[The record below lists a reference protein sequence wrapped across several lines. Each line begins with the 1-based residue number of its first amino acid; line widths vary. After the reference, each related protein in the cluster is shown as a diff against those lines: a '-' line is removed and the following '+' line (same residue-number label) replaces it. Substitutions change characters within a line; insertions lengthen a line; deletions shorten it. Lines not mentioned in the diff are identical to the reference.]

1 MNKKI
6 ILLSLIASFALF
18 SFKLSEGQT
27 YDVLTTKS
35 SLTWKAFKVGGMHE
49 GTVALKSGSMVLD
62 GDLITSGNF
71 TIDMTTIKVTDTESA
86 KLEKHL
92 KSSEFFDAASFPEA
106 TLKILNSTLAG
117 DLLKINAD
125 LTIRGITQKI
135 TIDAEL
141 LAKTENFI
149 SYKATIP
156 VDRTKF
162 GVTYRS
168 TLGDAFIMDEF
179 EMKAKITAE
188 RRK

>member
-6 ILLSLIASFALF
+6 IFLSLILAFVFF
-18 SFKLSEGQT
+18 SFKLSEGQS
-27 YDVLTTKS
+27 YDVLTSKS
-35 SLTWKAFKVGGMHE
+35 SLTWKAYKVGGMHE

-62 GDLITSGNF
+62 GDVITSGYF
-71 TIDMTTIKVTDTESA
+71 TIDMPTIKVTDTEST

-92 KSSEFFDAASFPEA
+92 KSSEFFDVGIFPEA
-106 TLKILNSTLAG
+106 TLKVLNSALEG
-117 DLLKINAD
+117 ERLKINAE
-125 LTIRGITQKI
+125 LTIRGVTQKI

-141 LAKTENFI
+141 LAKTENFV

-188 RRK
+188 RKK